1 MTLRMCWT
9 GQAKGVLGSWGI
21 ICLVTSLLLQQ
32 PGVHSK
38 CYFQAQGKAGG
49 GVRKGQGQRELGFR
63 DDLGGLEMILYRDT
77 QTPPSSETGETKNGG
92 DMHLLSPTPDHKRSC
107 LPPPLPNT
115 LTFPVLP

>member
-1 MTLRMCWT
+1 MLWA

-21 ICLVTSLLLQQ
+21 ICLVISLLLQQ

-49 GVRKGQGQRELGFR
+49 GIRKGQGQRELGR
-63 DDLGGLEMILYRDT
+63 GGLEMILYQNT
-77 QTPPSSETGETKNGG
+77 QTPSSLETGETKYGG
-92 DMHLLSPTPDHKRSC
+92 NMHLLSPILDHKRFC
-107 LPPPLPNT
+107 RPPPIPNT